1 MKLPTQK
8 HARMKVDK
16 LLFISIPAAL
26 VFLLAGCNGGDDG
39 DEANEVNLPTDT
51 VLTLFCPDVGLSGE
65 KCILDDPEN
74 PFANSNV
81 NDETKF
87 DLAGDLPSAK
97 AAFYMWGTALALS
110 PSGENQYYTALSLHE
125 LFTQGGSELAR
136 QQALRA
142 YRSAL
147 DHYFNSVTFFKQE
160 TPFGDTFY
168 PASVRQLIGDNIYSP
183 DDMNLAP
190 LFDLDNQ
197 LYALETFGE
206 WGYTYDVDTGEIT
219 RNY

>member
-1 MKLPTQK
+1 MKYSTQK
-8 HARMKVDK
+8 YAHIKIDRFI
-16 LLFISIPAAL
+16 FISILTVPL
-26 VFLLAGCNGGDDG
+26 FFIAGCNGGGDG
-39 DEANEVNLPTDT
+39 EVVNDLSLPTDL
-51 VLTLFCPDVGLSGE
+51 VLSLFCPDVGLAGE

-87 DLAGDLPSAK
+87 DLAEDLPSPK
-97 AAFYMWGTALALS
+97 ASFFMWGTALALS

-160 TPFGDTFY
+160 TPFGDVFY
-168 PASVRQLIGDNIYSP
+168 PATVRQLIGDNMYSP
-183 DDMNLAP
+183 DNMSLAP
-190 LFDLDNQ
+190 LFDMDNQ
-197 LYALETFGE
+197 LYALETLGE
-206 WGYTYDVDTGEIT
+206 WGYTYDVDTGEVT
-219 RNY
+219 KNL